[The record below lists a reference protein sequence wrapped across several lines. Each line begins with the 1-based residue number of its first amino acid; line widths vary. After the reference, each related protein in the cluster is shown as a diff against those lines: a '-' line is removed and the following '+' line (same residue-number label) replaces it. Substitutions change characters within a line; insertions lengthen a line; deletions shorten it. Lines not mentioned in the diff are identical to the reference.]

1 MNYIHIIDAS
11 NYLTVEKYLSLFR
24 FLCDGE
30 DLFLG
35 VGWVGR
41 SERERWRIHTRYKE
55 IDQMLKV
62 GKGKGFL
69 GIRSIEALTETY

>member
-35 VGWVGR
+35 VGWGGLEEVK
-41 SERERWRIHTRYKE
+41 ERGGESI
-55 IDQMLKV
+55 Q
-62 GKGKGFL
+62 
-69 GIRSIEALTETY
+69 GIKR